1 MKQQAYDLI
10 GDIHGQH
17 GKLAGLLQHLGY
29 RPQGQSHRHPEGRQ
43 VIFLGDYIDRGP
55 AIREVLHTVRGMVEG
70 GDALAIM
77 GNHEYN
83 CICALTPDG
92 QGGFLR
98 SEKQNRGGQQA
109 TLAQFENHPAEW
121 QEWLLWMKRLPMFLD
136 LGNLRAVHAC
146 WDGKR
151 LPRLAGKSIEDPDFL
166 RACATRGTPE
176 FRAAENALK
185 GPELSMP
192 AGLVYHDKEN
202 IPRRSVRVRWWD
214 IPEASRVTALAMP
227 EPFEAEGE
235 AESFNLKR
243 IPRYSPEEPPVFCGH
258 YWMPAHKEKAP
269 LADNIACLDYSAAR
283 EGPLV
288 AYRWDGEQKLSAQ
301 KYLTATL

>member
-29 RPQGQSHRHPEGRQ
+29 RREGESHRHPEGRK

-55 AIREVLHTVRGMVEG
+55 AIREVLHTVRGMVEA

-92 QGGFLR
+92 KGGFLR
-98 SEKQNRGGQQA
+98 TEEKNRGGQRA
-109 TLAQFENHPAEW
+109 TLAQFEAYPAEW
-121 QEWLLWMKRLPMFLD
+121 LEWQRWMKRLPLFLD
-136 LGNLRAVHAC
+136 LGGLRAVHAC

-151 LPRLAGKSIEDPDFL
+151 MPRLAGRSLEEADFL
-166 RACATRGTPE
+166 LACATSGTPE
-176 FRAAENALK
+176 FRAVENALK
-185 GPELSMP
+185 GPELTMP
-192 AGLVYHDKEN
+192 AALFFHDKEN

-214 IPEASRVTALAMP
+214 IPESSTVTALAMP
-227 EPFEAEGE
+227 EPFEADGH
-235 AESFNLKR
+235 AESFNLRR
-243 IPRYSPEEPPVFCGH
+243 IPNYARTEPPVFCGH
-258 YWMPAHKEKAP
+258 YWMPASKEKAP
-269 LADNIACLDYSAAR
+269 LTDNIACLDYSAAR
-283 EGPLV
+283 GGPLV

-301 KYLTATL
+301 KYTTATL